1 MAPGQNNF
9 PWGTWMNGLVLDIM
23 LRAWR
28 KSTGEAITELFKPGG
43 HSSGSDRA
51 TATPRETL
59 RLIAKPRILD
69 IWAIDED
76 DFANDTCN
84 RTVAPGSV
92 PPALPP
98 SVEAAY
104 KLKCIALKKRIAEL
118 DEYNDATRQR
128 VIRNNRAIRKMRLE
142 RAFLLKCV
150 GEVIEKK
157 GLNINGLVDPDSEG
171 SSEGPPTVSLQ
182 TLS

>member
-1 MAPGQNNF
+1 MAQTFMGKTFPGRQNRLVRTSRNF
-9 PWGTWMNGLVLDIM
+9 SGWMATTQGT
-23 LRAWR
+23 
-28 KSTGEAITELFKPGG
+28 
-43 HSSGSDRA
+43 
-51 TATPRETL
+51 TAQPPPPKETPR
-59 RLIAKPRILD
+59 LISKPRAFD
-69 IWAIDED
+69 IWDTDED
-76 DFANDTCN
+76 DLANDTST

-171 SSEGPPTVSLQ
+171 SSEGPPTVSSP
-182 TLS
+182 TPS